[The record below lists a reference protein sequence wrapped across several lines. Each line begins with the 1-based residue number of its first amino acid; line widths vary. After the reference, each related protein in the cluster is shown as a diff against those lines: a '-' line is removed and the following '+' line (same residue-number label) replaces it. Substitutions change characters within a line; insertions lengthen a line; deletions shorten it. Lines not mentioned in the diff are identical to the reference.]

1 MRKNF
6 LAPFLRDPAA
16 PWRLRN
22 TRTGDVLADQV
33 SGAFDSAARKQGLL
47 GRESWAAGNAL
58 VIAPSNA
65 IHTFFMKFPIDVVF
79 VRRDG
84 TVVKAQGP
92 VPPWR
97 LAGALRAYA
106 VIELP
111 GGVLAQCQI
120 RPGDVLELLVP
131 SRALSQI
138 GSPADNKLADR
149 LSF

>member
-1 MRKNF
+1 VAGARSF

-16 PWRLRN
+16 SWRLRN
-22 TRTGDVLADQV
+22 MRTGDVLADQV
-33 SGAFDSAARKQGLL
+33 AGAFDSAARKHGLL
-47 GRESWAAGNAL
+47 GRQSWDAGNAL

-111 GGVLAQCQI
+111 GGALARCET
-120 RPGDVLELLVP
+120 RPGDVLELLAGPV
-131 SRALSQI
+131 
-138 GSPADNKLADR
+138 ADCPTCR
-149 LSF
+149 E

>member
-1 MRKNF
+1 MQFVRKNF
-6 LAPFLRDPAA
+6 LAPLGRSPSAA
-16 PWRLRN
+16 WHLRN
-22 TRTGDVLADQV
+22 TRTGDILADRV
-33 SGAFDSAARKQGLL
+33 SGAFDSTARRQGLL
-47 GRESWAAGNAL
+47 GRVSWDQGHAL
-58 VIAPSNA
+58 VIAPCNA

-111 GGVLAQCQI
+111 GGALTRCET
-120 RPGDVLELLVP
+120 RRGDVLELAP
-131 SRALSQI
+131 RA
-138 GSPADNKLADR
+138 
-149 LSF
+149 